1 LELSRR
7 EMRERAINQFRHIKT
22 CVLAREL
29 CLLVR
34 THRVAFNAEDAH
46 DCCGLIAELCK
57 EAGCIE
63 PSDTCSK
70 AAEAVLASEER
81 YLELCSQSCRKCG
94 ESRRPPPKR
103 TVYVA

>member
-7 EMRERAINQFRHIKT
+7 EMRERAINQFKHIRT

-34 THRVAFNAEDAH
+34 THRVAFNAKDAH
-46 DCCGLIAELCK
+46 DCCGFIAELCK

-63 PSDTCSK
+63 PSDLCGK

-94 ESRRPPPKR
+94 ESKRPPPKR
-103 TVYVA
+103 TMYVA